1 MSRLA
6 CLHVTRNRGTRHTS
20 HVTRHTSHATEAC
33 SQLLQVWA
41 CNACVVGSA
50 VAAAG
55 GGDRRVTRAAEAEAD
70 GGGGQGVRHEEQQG
84 QGLFVWKCGFG
95 LPVWRVLPAWV
106 RLLFV
111 RFAGG
116 AVRLAACAFC
126 WPKDKIRVVKGW
138 GCCCMRD
145 VLDRWWVDATSWRC
159 RRDRT
164 IHGEG

>member
-1 MSRLA
+1 
-6 CLHVTRNRGTRHTS
+6 
-20 HVTRHTSHATEAC
+20 
-33 SQLLQVWA
+33 
-41 CNACVVGSA
+41 VVGSV

-84 QGLFVWKCGFG
+84 QGLFVLKCGFG

-126 WPKDKIRVVKGW
+126 WPKEKSGNNNNNSSSSIIHQQPQSQRRVNRNARLHLQRPVFNAPK
-138 GCCCMRD
+138 
-145 VLDRWWVDATSWRC
+145 
-159 RRDRT
+159 
-164 IHGEG
+164 